1 MKEFRLIKGS
11 RDQETRSLVVR
22 SRPKSDESFFGFLL
36 RLTEL
41 NAYTSHGLVP
51 NLARLDGKVFLCNH
65 IWEEHNSKYDGLIQL
80 TKITRNDLKQLLYTP
95 ATKRSGVMIFGQSV
109 PYSLMGAPR
118 PKVCPAC
125 LAQSP
130 YCRKQWELGFFTC
143 CAIHNRMLLQEC
155 PKCRKPIRWHR
166 LRVCYCPCG
175 ADWRRART
183 PVLSES
189 DTGLAQLLHQAFGL
203 IPRAVKDTNNLLWSL
218 DFNSLM
224 SGLLVIASL
233 DGSPRP
239 IAFDKTNSV
248 IHRKLSGAFAVFDNW
263 PNGFHNFV
271 DRHFSQ
277 ASQRKTGLRAAFKL
291 FEHRLYSLPTKIK
304 HLLGQEFDNYFLDHW
319 DHQYRNAQWLRR
331 KSTGR
336 YVTKMATQRILKVDL
351 PVIDQLISS
360 GMLRGVIRAT
370 GKRRDFILE
379 AESVER
385 LRREWAQSLSLPLA
399 SKYLGIRPPQ
409 TLMLV
414 KHSLLIGTNILSGDS
429 GQLWRFDMADLDKLL
444 SNVFARAKKV
454 RSVPVDQMWRFRS
467 LVDALCICLVTA
479 SWGIHTLIDDI
490 LSGVIV
496 PHCRY
501 IKKPALNDLYFS
513 RDDIKRYIRTK
524 LDEKSTEPIRLAEGT
539 NERLYNSS
547 TLYFL
552 AQKGFIKTERRS
564 VQGVQCQVI
573 TAKAILA
580 FKSRYVGADELSCEI
595 RTSGAG
601 VVRALKYRKMFP
613 VSGRSVD
620 GGPLYIYK
628 RKDVLHLKIK
638 KKGSHIVDSREAAEI
653 LSVKKKTVVQLVKNG
668 VLTRYSEP
676 PERAGEYFFNRSFIE
691 RFVGRFVDLTNLL
704 STAVAAKILQINQS
718 SIYCRWI
725 KNGYLKYQISC
736 DRKKRFLVRSEVEHI
751 ATFLNSVV
759 TRPEAAIMLGVSPE
773 YIKTILR
780 RERLKPINNPY
791 PLAFPLRIYSRS
803 DFETLRRY
811 YRDAGRN
818 ANGVRRPYSIRKQN
832 LLLASRLPVTQ

>member
-41 NAYTSHGLVP
+41 NAYTSHGLIP
-51 NLARLDGKVFLCNH
+51 KLARLDEKVFLCNH

-118 PKVCPAC
+118 PKVC
-125 LAQSP
+125 
-130 YCRKQWELGFFTC
+130 
-143 CAIHNRMLLQEC
+143 HN
-155 PKCRKPIRWHR
+155 W
-166 LRVCYCPCG
+166 
-175 ADWRRART
+175 
-183 PVLSES
+183 
-189 DTGLAQLLHQAFGL
+189 
-203 IPRAVKDTNNLLWSL
+203 
-218 DFNSLM
+218 
-224 SGLLVIASL
+224 
-233 DGSPRP
+233 
-239 IAFDKTNSV
+239 
-248 IHRKLSGAFAVFDNW
+248 
-263 PNGFHNFV
+263 
-271 DRHFSQ
+271 DR
-277 ASQRKTGLRAAFKL
+277 
-291 FEHRLYSLPTKIK
+291 
-304 HLLGQEFDNYFLDHW
+304 
-319 DHQYRNAQWLRR
+319 QYRTAQWLRTKR
-331 KSTGR
+331 TGQ
-336 YVTKMATQRILKVDL
+336 YVTKMATQQILKVDL

-385 LRREWAQSLSLPLA
+385 LRQEWAQSVSLPHA

-414 KHSLLIGTNILSGDS
+414 RHSLLTGTNILSGDS
-429 GQLWRFDMADLDKLL
+429 GQLWRFDMAQLDKLL
-444 SNVFARAKKV
+444 SNVFARAKRV
-454 RSVPVDQMWRFRS
+454 RSVSVDLMWRFRS
-467 LVDALCICLVTA
+467 LVDALCISLVST
-479 SWGIHTLIDDI
+479 SWGIHTLIEDI
-490 LSGVIV
+490 LTGVIV
-496 PHCRY
+496 PQCRY
-501 IKKPALNDLYFS
+501 IKKPTLNDLYFS
-513 RDDIKRYIRTK
+513 RDEIKRYIRTK
-524 LDEKSTEPIRLAEGT
+524 LDEQSTEPIRLAEGT
-539 NERLYNSS
+539 TERLFKSS

-552 AQKGFIKTERRS
+552 AQKGFIKTERSS
-564 VQGVQCQVI
+564 VQGVQCHVI

-580 FKSRYVGADELSCEI
+580 FKSHYVGADELLREI
-595 RTSGAG
+595 RTSGASL
-601 VVRALKYRKMFP
+601 VRALKYRKVFP

-628 RKDVLHLKIK
+628 REDVLHLKLK

-653 LSVKKKTVVQLVKNG
+653 LSVKKKAVVQLVKNG
-668 VLTRYSEP
+668 VLIPYSEP
-676 PERAGEYFFNRSFIE
+676 PERAGEYHFNRSLIE
-691 RFVGRFVDLTNLL
+691 RFVGRFTDLTNLI
-704 STAVAAKILQINQS
+704 SPTVAAKILQINPS
-718 SIYCRWI
+718 SISCQWI
-725 KNGYLKYQISC
+725 KNGYLKYQISR

-751 ATFLNSVV
+751 ASFMNSIV
-759 TRPEAAIMLGVSPE
+759 TRPEAAIMLGVSRE

-791 PLAFPLRIYSRS
+791 PLAFPHIIYSRS

-818 ANGVRRPYSIRKQN
+818 ANGVRGTFSIRKQN